1 MNLSMSR
8 LSKLSAMIRKNPKF
22 VMMRVPGRFRWV
34 KTAAKFAY
42 NLSHKT
48 QRDQLQK
55 SLHERRQNSAF
66 SDVDIKRFTT
76 ELKQHGVAFG
86 LTLPAVTVDA
96 ISRYAEQ
103 APCYADRNPSHGFL
117 LSQRTQAETALDKPI
132 LLAQYMNTA
141 SECSDIR
148 TLADDPVLRL
158 IAAEYLGGLPKLVGT
173 SLWWTFPVDASEH
186 DRMNHAHFFHSDVD
200 DFAFVKFFFYL
211 TDVAPGDG
219 SHVCVPRSHHKRPHA
234 RFSDR
239 WKIRRYTDAEIKA
252 SMEPRASWI
261 FRAKRVRVLPKIR
274 FACTKALRPNTSHD
288 CCCRSNLHYLTTET
302 STMKCLLLAWAGYC
316 DTYARLSA

>member
-211 TDVAPGDG
+211 TDVAPRRRLSRMRTPLSPQEATCPVFGPLEDSPLHG
-219 SHVCVPRSHHKRPHA
+219 RRNPRHLWNRGHPGYSRQKGYG
-234 RFSDR
+234 FC
-239 WKIRRYTDAEIKA
+239 RRYVL
-252 SMEPRASWI
+252 RAQ
-261 FRAKRVRVLPKIR
+261 R
-274 FACTKALRPNTSHD
+274 H
-288 CCCRSNLHYLTTET
+288 
-302 STMKCLLLAWAGYC
+302 
-316 DTYARLSA
+316 YARTQATTVAADPICTI